1 MALAVGV
8 RNRLIQSSCGILPE
22 SPLLFQYIPMKATYL
37 LHEAK
42 TRATRQIDKVNDVMN
57 ELFAASTEYRVGV
70 QQKGEAE

>member
-1 MALAVGV
+1 
-8 RNRLIQSSCGILPE
+8 
-22 SPLLFQYIPMKATYL
+22 MKATYL